1 MVTITDNSVRQINAA
16 LLSLEKK
23 IGETNS
29 EKAQDKQVVQMELK
43 NVQYNF
49 MAPLH
54 QRGTSVCI
62 DTTGTWE
69 GSARS
74 ATNAEHAITAD
85 NVEHADT
92 ADNAARTTQIFDR
105 FIAYS
110 TTAAE
115 TAAKVASCDNYD
127 LRTGDVFV
135 LIITT
140 SNTAS
145 SELTLNVNNRG
156 AKTIYI
162 NGTVSSSTNKTLN
175 AGTYFVYYN
184 GTNYYL
190 RTDGKFPVPFTASD
204 VGAISKSDLLD
215 FVYPVG
221 SLYISENPTEPGLIF
236 GGVWEKLPD
245 GVFIRNSGGNAGE
258 VGQIQ
263 PEGLPN
269 ITGSY
274 KSSFDRAGIPVA
286 TDISGAFSQG
296 PLVYNYS
303 CDFSQEPKFT
313 SGIYFNASGGNTTV
327 PDGETDTS
335 KRIYGN
341 SNHVTPYNVSFHMW
355 KRTA

>member
-1 MVTITDNSVRQINAA
+1 MITITDNSVRQINAA

-23 IGETNS
+23 IGETDS
-29 EKAQDKQVVQMELK
+29 EKAQDKQTVQMELK

-54 QRGTSVCI
+54 QKGTSVGI

-69 GSARS
+69 GNARS
-74 ATNAEHAITAD
+74 ATNAEYAITAD

-92 ADNAARTTQIFDR
+92 ADNATRTTQIFDR

-127 LRTGDVFV
+127 LRTDDVFV

-221 SLYISENPTEPGLIF
+221 SLYISENPTDPKLIF

-269 ITGSY
+269 IIGRLGAPLNDGGDGSREIFGAYSGSY
-274 KSSFDRAGIPVA
+274 KAGNSDGNRGDTRQQNGVQI
-286 TDISGAFSQG
+286 
-296 PLVYNYS
+296 
-303 CDFSQEPKFT
+303 
-313 SGIYFNASGGNTTV
+313 FNASN
-327 PDGETDTS
+327 GETKTDGTL
-335 KRIYGN
+335 KNDVYGK
-341 SNHVTPYNVSFHMW
+341 SDHVTPYNISFHMW

>member
-29 EKAQDKQVVQMELK
+29 EKAQDKQIVQMELK

-69 GSARS
+69 GNARS

-269 ITGSY
+269 ITGEFGNWNQWVGWRY
-274 KSSFDRAGIPVA
+274 GN
-286 TDISGAFSQG
+286 GAFSARSDG
-296 PLVYNYS
+296 AS
-303 CDFSQEPKFT
+303 KGFKE
-313 SGIYFNASGGNTTV
+313 SGNDDRTGVTFNASRGNTTV

-341 SNHVTPYNVSFHMW
+341 SNHVTPYNMAFHMW